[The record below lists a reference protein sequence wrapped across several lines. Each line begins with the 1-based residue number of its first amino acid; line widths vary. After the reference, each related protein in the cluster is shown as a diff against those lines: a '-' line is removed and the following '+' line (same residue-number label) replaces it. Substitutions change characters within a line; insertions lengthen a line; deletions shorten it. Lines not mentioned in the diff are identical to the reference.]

1 MRPRIA
7 LAGMILESNRFA
19 KPAER
24 EDFSDFVWLEGKSLL
39 AEARTKTSAIAPEFG
54 GFVRAM
60 DATGEWEPIPCLLAA
75 SHPAGPVREAVFEE
89 IAETIDKH
97 LREAGPLDAVYLC
110 NHGAMVAEHLHD
122 PDGELLSRVRNR
134 IGSEPL
140 IIMTLDL
147 HANISKQMAMN
158 ADLIVGYRTNPHV
171 DMIERGEEA
180 AFSLRRAIAGI
191 ENGERPKLRI
201 VKPPISPASVTLL
214 TAQGPF
220 ADLIDFG
227 QRRQAELGA
236 EILNVSIFGNF
247 IFSDTPD
254 NTLTA
259 VVTARADESA
269 AELLAN
275 EIGKLAWSMKERFQR
290 TLMPVNEAVDL
301 AMSNNRQPVI
311 FSDAGD
317 NPGGGGSGKT
327 TELLKA
333 LHHSG
338 ASRIFYGSFFDP
350 ALATKA
356 HEIGVGGSFV
366 AEFNSE
372 NSLEDSGQPW
382 RAWDIPFSAEAEV
395 LKLGDGDVVGL
406 GGLTKGRRLKLGKTA
421 ALRIGGIIVIVISD
435 RAQTADPVYFDMFD
449 LDIASAHTVIVK
461 SRGHFRAGFAPWFSP
476 EQVYE
481 IDTGGLTS
489 PVLERWP
496 FKYIP
501 RPTFP
506 LDTDT
511 TWS

>member
-1 MRPRIA
+1 
-7 LAGMILESNRFA
+7 
-19 KPAER
+19 
-24 EDFSDFVWLEGKSLL
+24 
-39 AEARTKTSAIAPEFG
+39 
-54 GFVRAM
+54 
-60 DATGEWEPIPCLLAA
+60 
-75 SHPAGPVREAVFEE
+75 
-89 IAETIDKH
+89 
-97 LREAGPLDAVYLC
+97 
-110 NHGAMVAEHLHD
+110 
-122 PDGELLSRVRNR
+122 
-134 IGSEPL
+134 
-140 IIMTLDL
+140 
-147 HANISKQMAMN
+147 
-158 ADLIVGYRTNPHV
+158 
-171 DMIERGEEA
+171 
-180 AFSLRRAIAGI
+180 
-191 ENGERPKLRI
+191 
-201 VKPPISPASVTLL
+201 
-214 TAQGPF
+214 
-220 ADLIDFG
+220 
-227 QRRQAELGA
+227 
-236 EILNVSIFGNF
+236 
-247 IFSDTPD
+247 
-254 NTLTA
+254 
-259 VVTARADESA
+259 
-269 AELLAN
+269 
-275 EIGKLAWSMKERFQR
+275 
-290 TLMPVNEAVDL
+290 MPVNEAVDL

-382 RAWDIPFSAEAEV
+382 RAWDSPFSAEAEV

-496 FKYIP
+496 FKYI
-501 RPTFP
+501 
-506 LDTDT
+506 
-511 TWS
+511 